1 MNDVIEHS
9 REVQVPKTWDDR
21 PAPPASES
29 AAMLQLIER
38 MAMNPEINIER
49 VQQLIAM
56 QERME
61 ERQFARNSKMAYD
74 EAFATMQGELPII
87 EEDKEHGGTKSTYA
101 TFDAINQAIRPAL
114 SANGFSL
121 KFRIHQEAAK
131 VSITGILA
139 HRGGYSE
146 ETTIELPIDTG
157 GQKNNV
163 QAIGSTQS
171 YGQRYVTK
179 ALLSLSS
186 RKSDDDNGDKAG
198 GGALIESEQFA
209 KITTLLRDTGSD
221 LAKFLGFF
229 KIETVADLPAK
240 RFGEAIAMLERKG
253 RKS

>member
-1 MNDVIEHS
+1 MNAIVERAAHAP
-9 REVQVPKTWDDR
+9 QTWDDR
-21 PAPPASES
+21 PAPAISETL
-29 AAMLQLIER
+29 AMIQLIER

-49 VQQLIAM
+49 VQQLISM

-74 EAFATMQGELPII
+74 AAFAIMQGQLPII
-87 EEDKEHGGTKSTYA
+87 AEDKEHGGTKSTYA

-114 SANGFSL
+114 SENGFSL

-139 HRGGYSE
+139 HKGGYSE
-146 ETTIELPIDTG
+146 ETTIELPVDTG

-186 RKSDDDNGDKAG
+186 RKSDDDNGDKG
-198 GGALIESEQFA
+198 GGSPSISEDQCQ
-209 KITTLLRDTGSD
+209 TLLDRMREVSADFP
-221 LAKFLGFF
+221 KFLAYF
-229 KIETVADLPAK
+229 KLQELADLPAK
-240 RFGEAIAMLERKG
+240 RFAEAIATLDRKG